1 MNQADLTKETERRNL
16 PGATSEYPNW
26 RRKMRLRVDELR
38 SLPAARDFT
47 RMFRHWLE
55 QTGRANRPAAVD

>member
-1 MNQADLTKETERRNL
+1 
-16 PGATSEYPNW
+16 
-26 RRKMRLRVDELR
+26 MRLSVEELR

-55 QTGRANRPAAVD
+55 QTGRANRSVAAD